1 MVSYFKWLLFIV
13 FTGLFC
19 TACQAL
25 NSTPA
30 IQLKLVQEKAT
41 PIKPVQPIHPSH
53 KNAGAVMISTQ
64 GTIQLLNLE
73 GGFFGIVTDKGQN
86 LLPMNLSKEYQ
97 QVGAVVQVEGVLL
110 KDVVTIQQWGI
121 PFKIHKIE
129 IISVGKVDNN
139 LR

>member
-1 MVSYFKWLLFIV
+1 MSHLKWLLFIV

-19 TACQAL
+19 SACQAL
-25 NSTPA
+25 NSTPETLKA
-30 IQLKLVQEKAT
+30 TQLKLVQETAT
-41 PIKPVQPIHPSH
+41 PIQAIHPSH

-97 QVGAVVQVEGVLL
+97 QIDAVVKVEGVLL
-110 KDVVTIQQWGI
+110 KDVITIQQWGI
-121 PFKIHKIE
+121 PFKINKIE
-129 IISVGKVDNN
+129 IISVGKVDNH